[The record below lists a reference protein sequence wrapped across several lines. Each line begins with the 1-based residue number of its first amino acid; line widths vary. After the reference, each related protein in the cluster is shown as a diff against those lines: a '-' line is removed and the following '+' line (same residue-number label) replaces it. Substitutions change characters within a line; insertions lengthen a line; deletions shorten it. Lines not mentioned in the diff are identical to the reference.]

1 MDNGEE
7 IPGLNEDW
15 TFAGAKL
22 MEWVSGFVMF
32 MIVSEM
38 AKLNP
43 ASSMPILLVVWLG
56 TTLGL
61 AALRKKYPDE
71 ERGVRNAVCVALGF
85 APPGVPAPASVM
97 PYMSG
102 APLRKFKENSY
113 FEQLRLAEALTAK
126 RDTDIRADG
135 QPYDVS
141 GKMASRS
148 LR

>member
-7 IPGLNEDW
+7 IPGLNEEW

-43 ASSMPILLVVWLG
+43 ANSMPILLVVWMG

-61 AALRKKYPDE
+61 ATLRRRYPDE

-85 APPGVPAPASVM
+85 APPGIPAPAVIK

-102 APLRKFKENSY
+102 APVRQCKKDSY
-113 FEQLRLAEALTAK
+113 FVQLNLEEALRA
-126 RDTDIRADG
+126 RRQGELRADG
-135 QPYDVS
+135 EPYDVS
-141 GKMASRS
+141 GKMASRQ